1 MKETNER
8 LDNLNRIIT
17 VLELQGVDFN
27 QPFLYGYFFVDKNL
41 EKLDKLSAKL
51 AKKGFSKVTIEKR
64 DSELYFLH
72 LEKIES
78 HTQESLLERLNEFD
92 QLAKDETIELFDGWD
107 IGHVDISKPLVS
119 EEQFK
124 NKMQTIDVNDLH
136 NYANVLLK
144 NGIYE
149 RAISVFDECIK
160 NNIEVENS
168 LYKQFICFDYLGEPE
183 NVIWKLKEVL
193 KINPNHFK
201 SCYNIGAVSYD
212 LENFDES
219 IEFYEKA
226 AKINSN
232 DDSVFYGIALSQYC
246 LGNMV
251 EAEFNCKKALSLNK
265 NNENAGQLLTITS
278 NNK

>member
-1 MKETNER
+1 MNEKNER

-27 QPFLYGYFFVDKNL
+27 QPFLYGYFFLDENL
-41 EKLDKLSAKL
+41 EKLEELSKKL
-51 AKKGFSKVTIEKR
+51 AEQGFSKVAIEKK
-64 DSELYFLH
+64 DSESYFLH
-72 LEKIES
+72 MEKIES
-78 HTQESLLERLNEFD
+78 HNQKSLLERLNGFD
-92 QLAKDETIELFDGWD
+92 QLAKDEGIESFDGWD
-107 IGHVDISKPLVS
+107 VGHVDVSKPLVS

-124 NKMQTIDVNDLH
+124 NKVETINANDLYD
-136 NYANVLLK
+136 YANALLE
-144 NGIYE
+144 NGVYE

-160 NNIEVENS
+160 NNIEIENS
-168 LYKQFICFDYLGEPE
+168 LYKQFICFDYLEEPE

-251 EAEFNCKKALSLNK
+251 EAEFNCKKALSLNN
-265 NNENAGQLLTITS
+265 NNEHASQLLTLI
-278 NNK
+278 NE

>member
-1 MKETNER
+1 MKEKNER

-27 QPFLYGYFFVDKNL
+27 QPFLYGYFFLDANL
-41 EKLDKLSAKL
+41 EKLDKLSEKL
-51 AKKGFSKVTIEKR
+51 AEQGFSKVTIEKK

-72 LEKIES
+72 MEKIES
-78 HTQESLLERLNEFD
+78 HNQKSLLERLNEFD
-92 QLAKDETIELFDGWD
+92 QLAKDEGIELFDGWD
-107 IGHVDISKPLVS
+107 VGHVDASKPLVS

-124 NKMQTIDVNDLH
+124 NKVETINVNDLYD
-136 NYANVLLK
+136 YANALLE
-144 NGIYE
+144 NGVYE
-149 RAISVFDECIK
+149 RAISVFDKCIE
-160 NNIEVENS
+160 NSIEVENS
-168 LYKQFICFDYLGEPE
+168 LYTQFICFDYLGEPE

-201 SCYNIGAVSYD
+201 SCYNMGAVSYD

-232 DDSVFYGIALSQYC
+232 DDNVFYGIALSQYC

-251 EAEFNCKKALSLNK
+251 EAELNCKKALSLN
-265 NNENAGQLLTITS
+265 NDNEHAGQLLTLI
-278 NNK
+278 NE

>member
-41 EKLDKLSAKL
+41 EKLDKLSTKL

-107 IGHVDISKPLVS
+107 VGHVDISKPLVS

-160 NNIEVENS
+160 NNIEVKNS

-265 NNENAGQLLTITS
+265 NNENAGQLLTIMS

>member
-1 MKETNER
+1 MNEKNER

-27 QPFLYGYFFVDKNL
+27 QPFLYGYFFLDENL
-41 EKLDKLSAKL
+41 EKLEELSKKL
-51 AKKGFSKVTIEKR
+51 AEQGFSKVAIEKK
-64 DSELYFLH
+64 DSESYFLH
-72 LEKIES
+72 MEKIES
-78 HTQESLLERLNEFD
+78 HNQKSLLERLNGFD
-92 QLAKDETIELFDGWD
+92 QLAKDEGIESFDGWD
-107 IGHVDISKPLVS
+107 VGHVDVSKPLVS

-124 NKMQTIDVNDLH
+124 NKVETINANDLYD
-136 NYANVLLK
+136 YANALLE
-144 NGIYE
+144 NGVYE

-160 NNIEVENS
+160 NNIEIENS
-168 LYKQFICFDYLGEPE
+168 LYKQFICFDYLEEPE

-201 SCYNIGAVSYD
+201 SCCNIGAVSYD
-212 LENFDES
+212 LESFDES

-251 EAEFNCKKALSLNK
+251 EAEFNCKKALSLNN
-265 NNENAGQLLTITS
+265 NNEHASQLLTLI
-278 NNK
+278 NE

>member
-41 EKLDKLSAKL
+41 EKLDKLSTKL

-107 IGHVDISKPLVS
+107 VGHVDISKPLVS

-124 NKMQTIDVNDLH
+124 NKMQTINVNDLY
-136 NYANVLLK
+136 NYANALLK

-265 NNENAGQLLTITS
+265 NNENAGQLLTIMS